1 MENNVVAIPAVRDEI
16 VEASLLREVGST
28 PLIKLTRITSDLP
41 TSVSVYAKAEWY
53 NPSGSVKDRP
63 AANMLRRAMAD
74 GWLNN
79 DKVLLDSTSGNMGIS
94 FAMFAASL
102 GLKLHLAI
110 PSNASE
116 QRFSILNIFGAEIT
130 KTDPLEGSDGARLVA
145 KEMAAQEP
153 DRFYFADQYK
163 NPNNW
168 KAHYASTGPEILT
181 QSRGAV
187 THFVAGLGTS
197 GTMMGTGLYMK
208 EQKPGI
214 RLIAVQPQSPLHGLE
229 GLKDMQTSPHPEIY
243 NPSLPDEVR
252 FVSTEAAYTM
262 VTRLAK
268 EEGLLV
274 GVSAGAAAHAAIEMA
289 KELESG
295 MIVVIFPDS
304 GYKYLDLGFWNNRA

>member
-1 MENNVVAIPAVRDEI
+1 
-16 VEASLLREVGST
+16 
-28 PLIKLTRITSDLP
+28 
-41 TSVSVYAKAEWY
+41 
-53 NPSGSVKDRP
+53 
-63 AANMLRRAMAD
+63 MLRRAMAD

-295 MIVVIFPDS
+295 MIVAIFPDS